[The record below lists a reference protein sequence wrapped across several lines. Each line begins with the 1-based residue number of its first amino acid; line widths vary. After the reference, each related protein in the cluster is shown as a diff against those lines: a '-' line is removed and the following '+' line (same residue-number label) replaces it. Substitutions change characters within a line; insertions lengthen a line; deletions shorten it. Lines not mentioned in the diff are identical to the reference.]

1 MNQDLDQLSLNVA
14 LEDYVSLDKFIDCK
28 STQDFLNF
36 LRSTISDNSIS
47 NLYFI
52 WGAEGVGKSYIMQSL
67 NREFLDLGKKTFHL
81 SLADKRI
88 SSHEIF
94 QNLDSMD
101 IVIIENIDH
110 LPADEAWESEV
121 FKLLNEALSVNTKI
135 YISSQVVS
143 KDLRISLKDLM
154 SRLSYCTAIEV
165 PEISQEE
172 KIEALKQS
180 SSRKGIN
187 LDTKTIQYIINN
199 TSRSLSDLLQLIND
213 IDSFS
218 LKKKKKVSVSL
229 VKEFL
234 NTKN

>member
-1 MNQDLDQLSLNVA
+1 MSTSLSEATTNAVQITGASLTGTSNVSLEELCNITGYKASLPSIAVVGNYFLDNFVA
-14 LEDYVSLDKFIDCK
+14 LNTNLAGNNEGFKRTLQESTNSQYSNSNMFICTYASSYTARSFK
-28 STQDFLNF
+28 S
-36 LRSTISDNSIS
+36 
-47 NLYFI
+47 
-52 WGAEGVGKSYIMQSL
+52 G
-67 NREFLDLGKKTFHL
+67 
-81 SLADKRI
+81 
-88 SSHEIF
+88 
-94 QNLDSMD
+94 
-101 IVIIENIDH
+101 
-110 LPADEAWESEV
+110 
-121 FKLLNEALSVNTKI
+121 NTKI

-180 SSRKGIN
+180 SNRKGIN

>member
-1 MNQDLDQLSLNVA
+1 
-14 LEDYVSLDKFIDCK
+14 
-28 STQDFLNF
+28 
-36 LRSTISDNSIS
+36 
-47 NLYFI
+47 
-52 WGAEGVGKSYIMQSL
+52 
-67 NREFLDLGKKTFHL
+67 
-81 SLADKRI
+81 
-88 SSHEIF
+88 
-94 QNLDSMD
+94 
-101 IVIIENIDH
+101 
-110 LPADEAWESEV
+110 
-121 FKLLNEALSVNTKI
+121 
-135 YISSQVVS
+135 
-143 KDLRISLKDLM
+143 M

-199 TSRSLSDLLQLIND
+199 TSISLSDLLQLIND

>member
-1 MNQDLDQLSLNVA
+1 
-14 LEDYVSLDKFIDCK
+14 
-28 STQDFLNF
+28 
-36 LRSTISDNSIS
+36 
-47 NLYFI
+47 
-52 WGAEGVGKSYIMQSL
+52 
-67 NREFLDLGKKTFHL
+67 
-81 SLADKRI
+81 
-88 SSHEIF
+88 
-94 QNLDSMD
+94 
-101 IVIIENIDH
+101 
-110 LPADEAWESEV
+110 
-121 FKLLNEALSVNTKI
+121 
-135 YISSQVVS
+135 
-143 KDLRISLKDLM
+143 M

-180 SSRKGIN
+180 SNRKGIN